1 MNKIFIL
8 RAPEHGHALVSYIK
22 SLAGPMAAS
31 GRPLMVTVDEYQAK
45 RSSEQNRLL
54 WALLTEIAEQVE
66 LEGKRFAKEAWYAYF
81 LDLYAPKQEGPR
93 GLVPVGS
100 SQMTKEQ
107 FANFVTRIECHAVQE
122 LGVEFAA
129 I

>member
-1 MNKIFIL
+1 MKVFVL
-8 RAPEHGHALVSYIK
+8 RDPQHAHSLVSFLK
-22 SLAGPMAAS
+22 ANAGPQAAC
-31 GRPLMVTVDEYQAK
+31 GKPLMVTVDEYHAK

-66 LEGKRFAKEAWYAYF
+66 LEGKRFAKEAWYAHY

>member
-1 MNKIFIL
+1 MSKVFVL

-31 GRPLMVTVDEYQAK
+31 GRPLMVTVEEYGAK

-54 WALLTEIAEQVE
+54 WALLTEISEQVE
-66 LEGKRFAKEAWYAYF
+66 LNGKRFAKEAWYAHY

-107 FANFVTRIECHAVQE
+107 FANFVTRIECHAAQE

>member
-1 MNKIFIL
+1 MSKVFVL

-31 GRPLMVTVDEYQAK
+31 GKPLMVTVDEYQAK

-54 WALLTEIAEQVE
+54 WAFLTEIAEQVE
-66 LEGKRFAKEAWYAYF
+66 LEGKRFTKEAWYAHY

-122 LGVEFAA
+122 LDVEFAA

>member
-1 MNKIFIL
+1 MSKVFVL

-22 SLAGPMAAS
+22 TLAGPMAAS

-66 LEGKRFAKEAWYAYF
+66 VGGKRFSKDAWHEHF
-81 LDLYAPKQEGPR
+81 KDQFAPKQEGPN
-93 GLVPVGS
+93 GLVATS
-100 SQMTKEQ
+100 TSQMTKQQ
-107 FANFVTRIECHAVQE
+107 FQEYVTRIECYAVQE

>member
-1 MNKIFIL
+1 MSKVFVL
-8 RAPEHGHALVSYIK
+8 RAPEHGHALVSYVK

-66 LEGKRFAKEAWYAYF
+66 IEGKRFAKEAWYAHY
-81 LDLYAPKQEGPR
+81 LDLYAPKQEGPS
-93 GLVPVGS
+93 GLVPMGS

>member
-1 MNKIFIL
+1 MSKVFVL

-66 LEGKRFAKEAWYAYF
+66 LEGKRFAKEAWYAHY

>member
-1 MNKIFIL
+1 MKTFIL
-8 RAPEHGHALVSYIK
+8 RAPEHAHALIAFLK
-22 SLAGPMAAS
+22 ANAGPQAAA
-31 GRPLMVTVDEYQAK
+31 GRPLEVTVAEHQTK
-45 RSSEQNRLL
+45 RSGEQNRLL

-66 LEGKRFAKEAWYAYF
+66 LEGKRFAKEAWYAHY
-81 LDLYAPKQEGPR
+81 LDLYAPKQDGPR

-107 FANFVTRIECHAVQE
+107 FANFVTQIECHAVQE

>member
-1 MNKIFIL
+1 MSKVFVL

-45 RSSEQNRLL
+45 RSTQANARY
-54 WALLTEIAEQVE
+54 WALLEEISEQAYVD
-66 LEGKRFAKEAWYAYF
+66 GKRFSREAWHTFFRDQFAPKEDGPAGLTPMSTSQMGKETFQRYTTQIE
-81 LDLYAPKQEGPR
+81 LYAVE
-93 GLVPVGS
+93 
-100 SQMTKEQ
+100 T
-107 FANFVTRIECHAVQE
+107 
-122 LGVEFAA
+122 LGIEFAA